1 MKTYYLELM
10 LSIYILAYKLISFK
24 NCQILSPATFV
35 NKSDKLLS
43 LWNVWQT
50 SATSTQSFKML
61 FSEWL
66 ELHGIHSGCF
76 SLFSK

>member
-43 LWNVWQT
+43 LWNV
-50 SATSTQSFKML
+50 
-61 FSEWL
+61 
-66 ELHGIHSGCF
+66 
-76 SLFSK
+76 